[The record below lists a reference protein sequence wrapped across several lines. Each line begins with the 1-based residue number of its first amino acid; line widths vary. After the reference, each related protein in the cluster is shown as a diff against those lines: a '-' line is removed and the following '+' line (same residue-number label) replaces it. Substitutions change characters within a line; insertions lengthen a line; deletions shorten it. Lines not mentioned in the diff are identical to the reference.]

1 MQLQSGRDL
10 SESLFD
16 VLGYCSN
23 TERVRIGSLAENT
36 HPQIKEEIHDMLTSD
51 AQGFSEDEAHSV
63 IESSWTDTPENM
75 RIKTT
80 GDLQQIFSDLK
91 VTDDFVKFCTVDIYT
106 LGRKH
111 VDLTNGMRCIVQ
123 SFPSHRS

>member
-1 MQLQSGRDL
+1 MQLQTGRDL
-10 SESLFD
+10 SASLFD

-36 HPQIKEEIHDMLTSD
+36 HPQIKEEIRDMLTSD
-51 AQGFSEDEAHSV
+51 DLGFSEDEAHSV
-63 IESSWTDTPENM
+63 IEQSWSDTPENM

-91 VTDDFVKFCTVDIYT
+91 VTYGV
-106 LGRKH
+106 
-111 VDLTNGMRCIVQ
+111 TNHSHYVYNRNRISGLSMNLVQ
-123 SFPSHRS
+123 

>member
-1 MQLQSGRDL
+1 MQLQTGRDL
-10 SESLFD
+10 SASLFD

-36 HPQIKEEIHDMLTSD
+36 HPQIKEEIHDMLTSGD
-51 AQGFSEDEAHSV
+51 LGFSEDEAHSV
-63 IESSWTDTPENM
+63 IEQSWSDTPENM

-91 VTDDFVKFCTVDIYT
+91 VTLRSDESHYVYNRNRISG
-106 LGRKH
+106 LSMN
-111 VDLTNGMRCIVQ
+111 LVQ
-123 SFPSHRS
+123 